1 MYYIG
6 IQLKIQNIL
15 YRLVL
20 KTTSNVIKSY
30 FIYIALKKL
39 TILKQLNK
47 YNLLYLM
54 YKLITLHEYRVEY
67 LY

>member
-6 IQLKIQNIL
+6 IQLKIKNIL
-15 YRLVL
+15 YLLVL

-39 TILKQLNK
+39 TILKKLNK

-54 YKLITLHEYRVEY
+54 YKLITLHKYRVEY